1 MGEQFDLLRAAVASV
16 EEPIG
21 ALGPK
26 FPYIDRR
33 ADRVSVRQASA
44 HQLASRH
51 LSSCRARLRAPQM
64 PMANQQK
71 DEFLAVFSHEMRSSL
86 GAIRNAAHLLGLQ
99 SLETPVGEKARL
111 LIERQVGRMTRLADD
126 LIDVARIRS
135 ESQHLR
141 CERIDLRVVLKH
153 AIETVESDIAAR
165 NHRLAASLPDAPVW
179 LRGDPGRLE
188 QVFVNLLVNAAKY
201 TDRGGE
207 LSLSMQHNDGHVIV
221 RICDSGIG
229 IAADVLPR
237 VFDLFMQAD
246 SSSRRAAAGFGIG
259 LALVRSLVELHRGSV
274 SATSAGLG
282 QGSQFVVRLPAL

>member
-1 MGEQFDLLRAAVASV
+1 MGEQFDLLRAAVACV

-21 ALGPK
+21 ALRPK

-33 ADRVSVRQASA
+33 ADRASVRQASA

-99 SLETPVGEKARL
+99 SLETPVGEKARQ

-135 ESQHLR
+135 ETQHLR

-153 AIETVESDIAAR
+153 AMETVESDIDAR

-201 TDRGGE
+201 TDRGGD